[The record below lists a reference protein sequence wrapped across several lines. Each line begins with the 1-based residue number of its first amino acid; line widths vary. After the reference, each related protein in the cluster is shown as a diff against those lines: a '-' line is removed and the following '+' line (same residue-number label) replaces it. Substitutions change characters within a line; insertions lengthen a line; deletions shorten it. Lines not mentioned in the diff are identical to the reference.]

1 MSDEHHDTTDA
12 PHIEQFIRSIP
23 TRGEAS
29 FEPGAQ
35 EGREHIVHTL
45 LHFTLGERHYA
56 IPGEHIREV
65 IQPDAITRLP
75 GAPPH
80 IRGVVVHRRSVIGV
94 LEIERW
100 LELGDTPSDTSDRLI
115 LVEHGDLV
123 AGLCTDS
130 FTRIMTLDDAA
141 MQRAITQRAPNQ
153 DQAPYV
159 RAIIEPDQEGAPA
172 ILLLH
177 ITRLLGDAA
186 IRH

>member
-1 MSDEHHDTTDA
+1 MSDEHHNAKDT
-12 PHIEQFIRSIP
+12 PNIEQFIRSIP
-23 TRGEAS
+23 TGGQTS

-35 EGREHIVHTL
+35 EGRDHIVHTL

-100 LELGDTPSDTSDRLI
+100 LELEDTPSNSSDRLI
-115 LVEHGDLV
+115 LVEHGDLI

-130 FTRIMTLDDAA
+130 FTRIMTLDDDA
-141 MQRAITQRAPNQ
+141 MQRAITQRAPDQN
-153 DQAPYV
+153 QAPYV
-159 RAIIEPDQEGAPA
+159 RAIIEPEQEGAPP